1 MGKGGRV
8 IWSWGE
14 LDSDEDG
21 RRQHN
26 LAGISDTFRKRLD
39 DDFLEQ
45 KASLTYHIV
54 IAKPVR

>member
-1 MGKGGRV
+1 MIDLGKGGRV
-8 IWSWGE
+8 IWSWRE

-39 DDFLEQ
+39 DDFLEL
-45 KASLTYHIV
+45 KASLTYHI
-54 IAKPVR
+54 